1 MTKPQATLLEN
12 TNLNH
17 LRINNVKE
25 NYLLSNITKFIIL
38 PSIIL
43 SLITIVSLD
52 PTLWV
57 SSEIHH
63 FYIELIAVILGA
75 ALAFYYILRSKVLED
90 KFSLFVG
97 IGFFISVSIDLFH
110 VIVSYILIENT
121 SFIKYFIPQTWFAG
135 RFFLGAMLLI
145 AILKYSSS
153 SQKEEIGESV
163 SIEETHSLV

>member
-1 MTKPQATLLEN
+1 M
-12 TNLNH
+12 H
-17 LRINNVKE
+17 IFGH

-38 PSIIL
+38 PSAIL
-43 SLITIVSLD
+43 SFITIISLE

-110 VIVSYILIENT
+110 VIV
-121 SFIKYFIPQTWFAG
+121 
-135 RFFLGAMLLI
+135 
-145 AILKYSSS
+145 
-153 SQKEEIGESV
+153 
-163 SIEETHSLV
+163 